1 MARARYSGWP
11 AALAVVGALVPGLLA
26 VQSAPGPTDERT
38 RRFQDADHFQWAPPT
53 PFPTRQAWEERA
65 RTVRWKVK
73 LAAGLWP
80 EREKTPLNARVF
92 DIKESTGFKV
102 GKVHFETVPGF
113 LATGNIFYPTSGPGP
128 FPAILSAHGHWEY
141 GRLQNTATGSV
152 IARAIDFARQGY
164 VVFSIDMIGYNDS
177 FQLPHD
183 GSKSRAQLLGDT
195 PLPYE
200 ARVFRADF
208 QFPEA
213 ELYGFNLG
221 GLQLWNSIRAV
232 DFLTSLPEVD
242 PTRIGV
248 TGASGGATQSLLL
261 MAVDDRVKVGAPVN
275 IIGAARH
282 PGCCC
287 ENLPG
292 LWVDTS
298 TIEVVA
304 TFAPKPLLLVSA
316 TEDPWTN
323 QTPTRELPMLRRYY
337 DLFGAADQVANTH
350 VKAGHN
356 YNPESRAAVYAFF
369 RRHLNPPGPPIETP
383 PPVAVETKALGD
395 LRVFP
400 DTVLPKSARAG
411 RAVAQDWIRN
421 AGAAMA
427 RAFPAD
433 AGALSGFR
441 STFGPALALVLNV
454 EKPAPSTLLRGTGG
468 EETRDGWIVARER
481 IGRQGRSDSI
491 ELESARRAS
500 GTPTGAVL
508 VVAAESF
515 GRLQPGSGLSGLPA
529 VRTLVEQ
536 GHVVYRVRGYASGQ
550 LRVGDREWDGFAQS
564 AAYNRPGE
572 VMAIQDVLT
581 AIASIRQ
588 ARPGVALAVIGVGG
602 AGLGTALAAAIDGG
616 VARLI
621 ADLNGQDPGYDRTFR
636 KLLPVGA
643 IRQVGDVRTALLI
656 VPGPVHLVN
665 PAATFD
671 RAWIADQSK
680 RAGLQITVHDTA
692 DLTDPGVF
700 RAMF

>member
-1 MARARYSGWP
+1 MARRRLSGWP
-11 AALAVVGALVPGLLA
+11 PAFAIVAALVPGLLA
-26 VQSAPGPTDERT
+26 VQGGPGPTDER
-38 RRFQDADHFQWAPPT
+38 RARFQDADRFRWAPPD

-65 RTVRWKVK
+65 KAVRWKVR

-80 EREKTPLNARVF
+80 ERERTPLNARVF
-92 DIKESTGFKV
+92 DVKQGDGFRV
-102 GKVHFETVPGF
+102 GKVHFESVPGF
-113 LATGNIFYPTSGPGP
+113 LVTGNIFYPTVGTGPY
-128 FPAILSAHGHWEY
+128 PAVLSAHGHWQY

-152 IARAIDFARQGY
+152 IGRAIDFARQGY

-177 FQLPHD
+177 LQLPHD
-183 GSKSRAQLLGDT
+183 GSKSRAQLDGDT

-200 ARVFRADF
+200 ARLFRADF

-232 DFLTSLPEVD
+232 DFLSSLPEVD

-248 TGASGGATQSLLL
+248 TGASGGATQALLL
-261 MAVDDRVKVGAPVN
+261 MAADDRVKVGAPVN

-282 PGCCC
+282 PGCSC

-323 QTPTRELPMLRRYY
+323 QTPTRELPILRRYY
-337 DLFGAADQVANTH
+337 ELFGASDRIANTH

-369 RRHLNPPGPPIETP
+369 RQHLNPPGPAIDKPA
-383 PPVAVETKALGD
+383 PVAAETKALGD

-400 DTVLPKSARAG
+400 DTVLPKSARTG
-411 RAVAQDWIRN
+411 RAVAQDWIRTAT
-421 AGAAMA
+421 AGLT

-433 AGALSGFR
+433 AGSLASFR
-441 STFGPALALVLNV
+441 STFGPALPLVLNV
-454 EKPAPSTLLRGTGG
+454 EKPAAAALLRAPAG

-481 IGRQGRSDSI
+481 IGRQGRGDAI
-491 ELESARRAS
+491 ELESARRAT
-500 GTPTGAVL
+500 GTPSGAVL
-508 VVAAESF
+508 VVASEAY
-515 GRLQPGSGLSGLPA
+515 GRLQPGVGLAGIPA
-529 VRTLVEQ
+529 VRALVDQ

-550 LRVGDREWDGFAQS
+550 LRVSDREYDGFAQS
-564 AAYNRPGE
+564 AAYNRPNE
-572 VMAIQDVLT
+572 VLAIQDVLT
-581 AIASIRQ
+581 ALASVRQ
-588 ARPGVALAVIGVGG
+588 ARPGIPLSVIGAGG
-602 AGLGTALAAAIDGG
+602 AGPGVTLAAAIDGG
-616 VARLI
+616 ASRVI
-621 ADLNGQDPGYDRTFR
+621 ADFGGQDPSYDRTFR

-643 IRQVGDVRTALLI
+643 IRQVGDLKTALLMLT
-656 VPGPVHLVN
+656 GPVHLLN
-665 PAATFD
+665 PGSTFD
-671 RAWIADQSK
+671 RAWVADQ
-680 RAGLQITVHDTA
+680 RTRTGIQVTVHDAA
-692 DLTDPGVF
+692 DLGDPAVF
-700 RAMF
+700 RTMF

>member
-1 MARARYSGWP
+1 M
-11 AALAVVGALVPGLLA
+11 LVPSLLA
-26 VQSAPGPTDERT
+26 VQGAPAPADERA
-38 RRFQDADHFQWAPPT
+38 RRFQDADHFHWAPPT

-65 RTVRWKVK
+65 RAVRMKVR

-80 EREKTPLNARVF
+80 ERERAPLNARIF
-92 DIKESTGFKV
+92 DVKESTGFKV

-113 LATGNIFYPTSGPGP
+113 LATGNIFIPTTGPGP
-128 FPAILSAHGHWEY
+128 FPAILNTHGHWQY
-141 GRLQNTATGSV
+141 GRLQNTAVGSV
-152 IARAIDFARQGY
+152 VARAIDFARQGY

-183 GSKSRAQLLGDT
+183 GSKSRQQLLGDT

-200 ARVFRADF
+200 PRLFRADF

-242 PTRIGV
+242 GSRIGV
-248 TGASGGATQSLLL
+248 TGASGGATQALLL
-261 MAVDDRVKVGAPVN
+261 MAADDRVKVGAPVN
-275 IIGAARH
+275 IIGAAKH
-282 PGCCC
+282 PGCSC

-304 TFAPKPLLLVSA
+304 SFAPKPLLLVSA

-323 QTPTRELPMLRRYY
+323 QTPTRELPIIRRYWE
-337 DLFGAADQVANTH
+337 LFGAADRVANTH

-369 RRHLNPPGPPIETP
+369 RRHLNPPGPVLQTP
-383 PPVAVETKALGD
+383 PPIAVETTALGD

-411 RAVAQDWIRN
+411 RAIAQDWIR
-421 AGAAMA
+421 AASATMA

-433 AGALSGFR
+433 AAALGAFR
-441 STFGPALALVLNV
+441 STFGPALATVLNV
-454 EKPAPSTLLRGTGG
+454 EKPAASALLRAAGG

-481 IGRQGRSDSI
+481 IGRQGRDDSI
-491 ELESARRAS
+491 ELESVRRAA
-500 GTPTGAVL
+500 GTPAGAVL
-508 VVAAESF
+508 VVAPESL
-515 GRLQPGSGLSGLPA
+515 GRLQAPSALAGLPA
-529 VRTLVEQ
+529 VRSLVEE
-536 GHVVYRVRGYASGQ
+536 GMAVYRVRGYASGQ
-550 LRVGDREWDGFAQS
+550 LRVSDREWDSFAQS
-564 AAYNRPGE
+564 SAYNRPNE

-581 AIASIRQ
+581 ALARIRQ
-588 ARPGVALAVIGVGG
+588 DRPGVPVTVIGVGG
-602 AGLGTALAAAIDGG
+602 AGLGAVMAAAIDGG

-636 KLLPVGA
+636 KLLPVA
-643 IRQVGDVRTALLI
+643 ALRQVGDLRTALLLI
-656 VPGPVHLVN
+656 PGSVHLVN
-665 PAATFD
+665 PASTFD
-671 RAWIADQSK
+671 RAWVADQA
-680 RAGLQITVHDTA
+680 RRTGLQITVHDSA
-692 DLTDPGVF
+692 DLNDPGVF